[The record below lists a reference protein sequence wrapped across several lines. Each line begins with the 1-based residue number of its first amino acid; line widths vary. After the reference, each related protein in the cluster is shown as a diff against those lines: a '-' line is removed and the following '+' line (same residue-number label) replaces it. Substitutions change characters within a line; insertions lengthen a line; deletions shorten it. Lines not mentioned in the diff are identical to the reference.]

1 MDISLPTYNLGTS
14 SFSSILTPE
23 ISSLAEKTGIQD
35 QNTASSFDKLLGKSM
50 TMLNETQQASDLATQ
65 GLIMGDS
72 QNLHDVMIKAT
83 EAQLALDLAVQVR
96 NKSLEA
102 FNEIKNMQ
110 F

>member
-1 MDISLPTYNLGTS
+1 MAISLPIYNLGGSTA
-14 SFSSILTPE
+14 SSILTSE
-23 ISSLAEKTGIQD
+23 ISSLSGKTNIQD
-35 QNTASSFDKLLGKSM
+35 QSAAASFDNLLGKSM

>member
-1 MDISLPTYNLGTS
+1 MNINALYTNLFGTNAASLSELSKISENISGTEKAGTTDGFENVLGTA
-14 SFSSILTPE
+14 IE
-23 ISSLAEKTGIQD
+23 A
-35 QNTASSFDKLLGKSM
+35 
-50 TMLNETQQASDLATQ
+50 LNNKQVASDEAVQ

-72 QNLHDVMIKAT
+72 GNLHDVMIQST
-83 EAQLALDLAVQVR
+83 EAQLSLELAVQIR

>member
-1 MDISLPTYNLGTS
+1 VNINALYTNLFGTNAASLSELSKISENISGTEKAGTTTGGFENVLGTA
-14 SFSSILTPE
+14 IEALNN
-23 ISSLAEKTGIQD
+23 KQV
-35 QNTASSFDKLLGKSM
+35 AS
-50 TMLNETQQASDLATQ
+50 NEAVQ

-72 QNLHDVMIKAT
+72 GNLHDVMIQST
-83 EAQLALDLAVQVR
+83 EAQLSLELAVQIR